1 MEEEQTI
8 YYIYHIPGKKIG
20 VTRDL
25 NKRVTFVQGYKEGEY
40 EVLDQS
46 TDIDYIS
53 RREVELQ
60 TFHGYDRETILYK
73 NLKFNKN
80 KMKKTKNQFNVN
92 PTEAT
97 STFPVPIKGLSEYLN
112 KFKNEAWETAQG
124 YFFTLN
130 DTTINWILSNA
141 QVSKFNSNRTYIYNK
156 ALYEYLRSLS
166 GDSDRY
172 TTSTTDNDDNIYMR
186 RGIITTD
193 SYNTTCRPI
202 NDNDFIRFEAIREW
216 ARERGIYSKGDS
228 KTQYV
233 KLIEEAGEL
242 AKALLKNDKPEIKD
256 AIGDMIVVL
265 TNLAHLEG
273 FEVEDCIDAAYN
285 VIAKRK
291 GSMVNGTFVKETL

>member
-1 MEEEQTI
+1 MKEEQTI

-60 TFHGYDRETILYK
+60 TFYGYDRETILYK

-97 STFPVPIKGLSEYLN
+97 STFPVPIKGLAEYLN
-112 KFKNEAWETAQG
+112 KHKGEAWETTQG

-141 QVSKFNSNRTYIYNK
+141 QVSKFNSNRTYVYNK
-156 ALYEYLRSLS
+156 ALYEYLKSLS
-166 GDSDRY
+166 GSTDITLPISDQ
-172 TTSTTDNDDNIYMR
+172 TWVFS
-186 RGIITTD
+186 
-193 SYNTTCRPI
+193 SNTTCAPAEYKFSSSASVY
-202 NDNDFIRFEAIREW
+202 DLIRDW
-216 ARERGIYSKGDS
+216 ARERGIYDKGDS
-228 KTQYV
+228 MTQYV
-233 KLIEEAGEL
+233 KLMEEAGEL
-242 AKALLKNDKPEIKD
+242 AQALLKRDDDEIYD
-256 AIGDMIVVL
+256 AIGDMVVVL
-265 TNLAHLEG
+265 TNLAELEG
-273 FEVEDCIDAAYN
+273 VRIEDCVADAYAE
-285 VIAKRK
+285 IKSRK
-291 GSMVNGTFVKETL
+291 GAMVNGTFVKETL

>member
-1 MEEEQTI
+1 MTEERTI

-60 TFHGYDRETILYK
+60 TFYGYERETILYK

-80 KMKKTKNQFNVN
+80 KMKKTQTEFNVN

-97 STFPVPIKGLSEYLN
+97 STFPVPIKGMSEYLN
-112 KFKNEAWETAQG
+112 KHKGEAWETPQG

-130 DTTINWILSNA
+130 DTTIGWILSNA

-156 ALYEYLRSLS
+156 ALYEYLIQLSEPLNSPSTRSYVK
-166 GDSDRY
+166 DSTY
-172 TTSTTDNDDNIYMR
+172 PLTEYKH
-186 RGIITTD
+186 D
-193 SYNTTCRPI
+193 SRNNMY
-202 NDNDFIRFEAIREW
+202 DLIRDW
-216 ARERGIYSKGDS
+216 ARERGIYDRGDS
-228 KTQYV
+228 MTQYV
-233 KLIEEAGEL
+233 KLMEEAGEL
-242 AKALLKNDKPEIKD
+242 AQALLKRDEPEIYD
-256 AIGDMIVVL
+256 AIGDIVVVL
-265 TNLAHLEG
+265 TNLAELEG
-273 FEVEDCIDAAYN
+273 VKIEDCITDAYDEIKN
-285 VIAKRK
+285 RK
-291 GSMVNGTFVKETL
+291 GSMKNGTFVKETL

>member
-1 MEEEQTI
+1 MKEEQTI

-46 TDIDYIS
+46 TDIDHIS

-60 TFHGYDRETILYK
+60 TFYGYDRETILYK

-97 STFPVPIKGLSEYLN
+97 STFPVPIKGLAEYLN
-112 KFKNEAWETAQG
+112 KHKGEAWETTQG

-141 QVSKFNSNRTYIYNK
+141 QVSKFNSNRTYVYNK
-156 ALYEYLRSLS
+156 ALYEYLKSLS
-166 GDSDRY
+166 GSTDITLPISDQKWVL
-172 TTSTTDNDDNIYMR
+172 S
-186 RGIITTD
+186 
-193 SYNTTCRPI
+193 SNTTYAPAEYKYSSSASVY
-202 NDNDFIRFEAIREW
+202 DLIRDW
-216 ARERGIYSKGDS
+216 ARERGIYDRGDS
-228 KTQYV
+228 MTQYV

-242 AKALLKNDKPEIKD
+242 AQALLKRDDDEIYD
-256 AIGDMIVVL
+256 AIGDMVVVL
-265 TNLAHLEG
+265 TNLAELEG
-273 FEVEDCIDAAYN
+273 VRIEDCIADAYAE
-285 VIAKRK
+285 IKSRK
-291 GSMVNGTFVKETL
+291 GAMVNGTFVKETL